1 MDRIY
6 APVWRRERDLSCPD
20 IGWPTLVVGGLAAWA
35 PVALML
41 GLAWLLRD

>member
-1 MDRIY
+1 M
-6 APVWRRERDLSCPD
+6 RRCGVGSVALTCPEF
-20 IGWPTLVVGGLAAWA
+20 GWPTAVIGGLAAWA